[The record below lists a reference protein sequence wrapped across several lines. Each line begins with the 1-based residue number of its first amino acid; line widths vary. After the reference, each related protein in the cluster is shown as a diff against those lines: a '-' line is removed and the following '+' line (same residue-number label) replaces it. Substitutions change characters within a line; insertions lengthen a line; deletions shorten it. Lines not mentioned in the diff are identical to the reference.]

1 VVGAAGI
8 PPNVDAYVKVYAV
21 RERKLLPEK
30 HSLFTKTKSVKNQGT
45 YVNTSTDYIV
55 ITLASV
61 PVQNPPPMQS
71 SRSDAHA
78 LNLNSA
84 MNDMSRARTSHIP
97 HIKKASP
104 TASELVWNMLRIA
117 EPDGRSLAF

>member
-45 YVNTSTDYIV
+45 CVNTSTDYIFV
-55 ITLASV
+55 ASVSV
-61 PVQNPPPMQS
+61 PVQNSRLTQS
-71 SRSDAHA
+71 SRGDTHA
-78 LNLNSA
+78 LYLLTLCD
-84 MNDMSRARTSHIP
+84 NDMSRVRASHIP
-97 HIKKASP
+97 HLKENN
-104 TASELVWNMLRIA
+104 ASELVWNMLGIA
-117 EPDGRSLAF
+117 EPNGRSLAF